1 MPAALDGLRVLDLS
15 RVLAGP
21 SATQLLGD
29 LGADVIK
36 VERPGRGDDTRSWG
50 PPYAKNADAS
60 EGPSAYFLSANRNK
74 RSIAI
79 DLATDAGAALV
90 RRLAKTAD
98 VLVENYKVGDL
109 ARRALDYASLR
120 AECPR
125 LVYCS
130 ITGFGQTGPR
140 ASESGYD
147 FVVQALGGI
156 MSLTGEAD
164 REPVKVGVGIAD
176 LMCGMYAATAIL
188 AALRHRDR
196 TGEGQHV
203 DIALYDTQ
211 VAWLANEGTSY
222 LVTNERPMRRGNA
235 HATIVP
241 YRVFATRDGHLVLA
255 IGNDLQFR
263 RFVEVVGRADRANDP
278 RFATNDARVR
288 HRAECDALASE
299 ILGARTTA
307 DWLALLGSAGVPCA
321 PVRTVDQVFADPHT
335 QARAMQI
342 AMEDPTLAGGRV
354 SLIGNPIHASATPP
368 IYRHAPPRVGQ
379 HTREILEEQG
389 LTSGEI
395 DALIA
400 DGAVIIPAR

>member
-1 MPAALDGLRVLDLS
+1 MPGPLDGLRVLDLS
-15 RVLAGP
+15 RILAGP

-50 PPYAKNADAS
+50 PPYATRADGTD
-60 EGPSAYFLSANRNK
+60 GPSTYFLSANRNK

-79 DLATDAGAALV
+79 DLAHDEGAALV
-90 RRLAKTAD
+90 RRMARECD

-109 ARRALDYASLR
+109 ARRGLDYDGLKS
-120 AECPR
+120 ECPR

-140 ASESGYD
+140 SHEAGYD
-147 FVVQALGGI
+147 FVAQALGGI
-156 MSLTGEAD
+156 MSLTGEPD

-188 AALRHRDR
+188 AAIRHRDR
-196 TGEGQHV
+196 TGVGQHL

-211 VAWLANEGTSY
+211 VAWLANEGTSWF
-222 LVTNERPMRRGNA
+222 VTRERPQRRGNA

-241 YRVFATRDGHLVLA
+241 YRVFATRDGHVVLA
-255 IGNDLQFR
+255 VGNDLQFGKLA
-263 RFVEVVGRADRANDP
+263 ELAAEPALATDA

-288 HRAECDALASE
+288 HRAECDEWVGRLLAT
-299 ILGARTTA
+299 RTTSE
-307 DWLALLGSAGVPCA
+307 WLALLGPAGVPCS

-335 QARAMQI
+335 QARG
-342 AMEDPTLAGGRV
+342 MEIRMADATLASGEV
-354 SLIGNPIHASATPP
+354 HLIGNPIHASATPP
-368 IYRHAPPRVGQ
+368 SYRHAPPRVGQ
-379 HTREILEEQG
+379 HGAQVLAELGLGDAEIE
-389 LTSGEI
+389 
-395 DALIA
+395 ALA
-400 DGAVIIPAR
+400 AKGVVDLSSS